1 MGRACSAPLLAA
13 LGGTMNPERRLVLAG
28 SLVAILLSFVSY
40 LIMPVFAAGGVFLAF
55 LSALL
60 AAYFAS
66 IGAIRTASVA
76 AYFVA
81 AACLPFV
88 VSRESTFFF
97 ERGYLM
103 LAPGGVVFAALL
115 LLLGRCRADTT

>member
-1 MGRACSAPLLAA
+1 MSAARPPLLEA
-13 LGGTMNPERRLVLAG
+13 LGVTMNLERRLVLAG
-28 SLVAILLSFVSY
+28 SLLVILLSFVAY
-40 LIMPVFAAGGVFLAF
+40 WIMPVFAAGGVLLVF

-76 AYFVA
+76 AYFVG
-81 AACLPFV
+81 AACFPFV

-97 ERGYLM
+97 GQGYLM

-115 LLLGRCRADTT
+115 LLLGRRRAGTT